1 MSGSKQKSCED
12 DEYVSDELDSFVS
25 YLSDSDKGKVPKFE
39 KFRKEHL
46 NKDFKFQWGMQF
58 NSQDDFRYA
67 IREWSVL
74 NGREVAFVKNESDRV
89 RVVCRANCEF
99 LMLCSK
105 VGHKLTYAIKT
116 IVDKHTCARVLD
128 NKSASSRWVA
138 KAVLKKMQT
147 SDNVRIYDIIQDL
160 RQNYSVGIMVARI

>member
-1 MSGSKQKSCED
+1 
-12 DEYVSDELDSFVS
+12 
-25 YLSDSDKGKVPKFE
+25 
-39 KFRKEHL
+39 
-46 NKDFKFQWGMQF
+46 
-58 NSQDDFRYA
+58 
-67 IREWSVL
+67 
-74 NGREVAFVKNESDRV
+74 
-89 RVVCRANCEF
+89 
-99 LMLCSK
+99 MLK